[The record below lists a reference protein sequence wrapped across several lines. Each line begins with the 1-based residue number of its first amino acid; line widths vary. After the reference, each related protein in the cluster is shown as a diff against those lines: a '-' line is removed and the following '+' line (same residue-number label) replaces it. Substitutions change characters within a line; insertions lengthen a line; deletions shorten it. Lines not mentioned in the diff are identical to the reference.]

1 MPTAANNPSSPSLHH
16 NTEDHSSMP
25 ADKSIDNSIDN
36 LVKKTAAIDN
46 PQCQVDAEQIG
57 ATLQKAATLPVHW
70 VRSFDDLEACLDVLE
85 TCERIA
91 LDTEFIKRD
100 TYYPKL
106 ALVQINTG
114 DAIYLLDAP
123 KLDLREFWVVLE
135 EMPLMVWHACG
146 EDLGIFYLLSE
157 CEALSNV
164 FDTQI
169 ALSYLIGQLQMGY
182 QQALAEQLAIEVEKG
197 ESQSDWLARPLS
209 YEQEQY
215 AIDDVRYLLALHD
228 ILQQQLEQQGLLSK
242 VVEDCQLYA
251 KELYDSANIEDDAT
265 YLAMADYRYTTQ
277 QLAVLQAVSAWR
289 EALAR
294 ATNQPKTFILKKQ
307 AVRDIVVEMPLN
319 MKQLAHKT
327 TIHRSTLRLYG
338 EELLTIIQDA
348 KQLSPAEQPAKITP
362 PYRSKNKVLF
372 KAVEQAIKAYEQQT
386 GVPSNV
392 LMRKKWLSQLY
403 EVVAYEMPLEHLPE
417 GLQGWRREWVVNTL
431 IPVIE
436 EHKEELK
443 TGMGLLDNC

>member
-1 MPTAANNPSSPSLHH
+1 MNA
-16 NTEDHSSMP
+16 
-25 ADKSIDNSIDN
+25 K
-36 LVKKTAAIDN
+36 
-46 PQCQVDAEQIG
+46 QIH
-57 ATLQKAATLPVHW
+57 ATLQKAATLPVYW
-70 VRSFDDLEACLDVLE
+70 VRSFDDLENCLDVLE

-114 DAIYLLDAP
+114 DAIYLIDAP
-123 KLDLREFWVVLE
+123 KLDLSEFWVVLE

-146 EDLGIFYLLSE
+146 EDLGIFYLLSK
-157 CEALSNV
+157 CEALTNV

-169 ALSYLIGQLQMGY
+169 ALSYLTGQLQMGY
-182 QQALAEQLAIEVEKG
+182 QQALAEQLAIKVDKG
-197 ESQSDWLARPLS
+197 ESQSDWLARPLT

-242 VVEDCQLYA
+242 VIEDCQLYA

-327 TIHRSTLRLYG
+327 SMYRSMLRLYG
-338 EELLTIIQDA
+338 EELLTIVNDA
-348 KQLSPAEQPAKITP
+348 RQLSAAEQPARITP
-362 PYRSKNKVLF
+362 PYRSKNKILC
-372 KAVEQAIKAYEQQT
+372 KAVEQATKAYEQQI
-386 GVPSNV
+386 GVPANV
-392 LMRKKWLSQLY
+392 LLRKKWLSQLY
-403 EVVAYEMPLEHLPE
+403 EVVAYELPLEHLPE

-436 EHKEELK
+436 QHKEELK
-443 TGMGLLDNC
+443 MGMGLLDNG